1 MRLLSAGLLLLVLV
15 TIFYFVLSD
24 PGQLVTLTILSK
36 QITQPLPVVLLGAVA
51 VGVAFMGVVAMIE
64 GAKIRIEN
72 RRLKKE
78 IQRLETQLELTRSQS
93 PAPSPARTAPLAES
107 AAPPPYDEPLPA
119 RVASA
124 PVYDPGGRDPD

>member
-1 MRLLSAGLLLLVLV
+1 LLLVLV

-24 PGQLVTLTILSK
+24 PGQLVTLTILSE

-93 PAPSPARTAPLAES
+93 PSSSGATPVAASAPPRPYEES
-107 AAPPPYDEPLPA
+107 AP
-119 RVASA
+119 VASA
-124 PVYDPGGRDPD
+124 PVYGPSGSDRD

>member
-93 PAPSPARTAPLAES
+93 PPPSPARTTPVAGSL
-107 AAPPPYDEPLPA
+107 AAPSYDEPAPA
-119 RVASA
+119 QVASA
-124 PVYDPGGRDPD
+124 PVYEPGGSDPD